1 MTKAKKIKFYVVEH
15 LNDNKSSVFP
25 HICLIHRDWDDWF
38 QYQTTYVMWYISDPY
53 SKEYVG
59 TIKIGEKGM
68 EGAPRDFDG
77 NLLGSRI
84 PKIEKNFEN
93 DDLKR
98 NLKKITEDK
107 EEIILTANDEKDN
120 IIILSLDKYN
130 QLIKDIENAK
140 YLAKLDLA
148 YEQMIIDKKMNEE
161 IAKGVDND

>member
-1 MTKAKKIKFYVVEH
+1 MLAMTLE
-15 LNDNKSSVFP
+15 
-25 HICLIHRDWDDWF
+25 
-38 QYQTTYVMWYISDPY
+38 
-53 SKEYVG
+53 
-59 TIKIGEKGM
+59 
-68 EGAPRDFDG
+68 
-77 NLLGSRI
+77 
-84 PKIEKNFEN
+84 NFEN

-107 EEIILTANDEKDN
+107 EEILLTANDEKDN

>member
-1 MTKAKKIKFYVVEH
+1 MLAMTLE
-15 LNDNKSSVFP
+15 
-25 HICLIHRDWDDWF
+25 
-38 QYQTTYVMWYISDPY
+38 
-53 SKEYVG
+53 
-59 TIKIGEKGM
+59 
-68 EGAPRDFDG
+68 
-77 NLLGSRI
+77 
-84 PKIEKNFEN
+84 NFEN

-107 EEIILTANDEKDN
+107 EDIILTANDEKDN

-161 IAKGVDND
+161 IEKGVDND

>member
-1 MTKAKKIKFYVVEH
+1 MTLE
-15 LNDNKSSVFP
+15 
-25 HICLIHRDWDDWF
+25 
-38 QYQTTYVMWYISDPY
+38 
-53 SKEYVG
+53 
-59 TIKIGEKGM
+59 
-68 EGAPRDFDG
+68 
-77 NLLGSRI
+77 
-84 PKIEKNFEN
+84 NFEN

-107 EEIILTANDEKDN
+107 EDIILTANDEKDN

-161 IAKGVDND
+161 IEKGVDND

>member
-1 MTKAKKIKFYVVEH
+1 MLAMTLE
-15 LNDNKSSVFP
+15 
-25 HICLIHRDWDDWF
+25 
-38 QYQTTYVMWYISDPY
+38 
-53 SKEYVG
+53 
-59 TIKIGEKGM
+59 
-68 EGAPRDFDG
+68 
-77 NLLGSRI
+77 
-84 PKIEKNFEN
+84 NFEN

-107 EEIILTANDEKDN
+107 EDIILTANDEKDN

>member
-1 MTKAKKIKFYVVEH
+1 MLAMTLE
-15 LNDNKSSVFP
+15 
-25 HICLIHRDWDDWF
+25 
-38 QYQTTYVMWYISDPY
+38 
-53 SKEYVG
+53 
-59 TIKIGEKGM
+59 
-68 EGAPRDFDG
+68 
-77 NLLGSRI
+77 
-84 PKIEKNFEN
+84 NFEN

-148 YEQMIIDKKMNEE
+148 
-161 IAKGVDND
+161 

>member
-1 MTKAKKIKFYVVEH
+1 MTLE
-15 LNDNKSSVFP
+15 
-25 HICLIHRDWDDWF
+25 
-38 QYQTTYVMWYISDPY
+38 
-53 SKEYVG
+53 
-59 TIKIGEKGM
+59 
-68 EGAPRDFDG
+68 
-77 NLLGSRI
+77 
-84 PKIEKNFEN
+84 NFEN

-107 EEIILTANDEKDN
+107 EDIILTANDEKDN

>member
-1 MTKAKKIKFYVVEH
+1 MLAMTLE
-15 LNDNKSSVFP
+15 
-25 HICLIHRDWDDWF
+25 
-38 QYQTTYVMWYISDPY
+38 
-53 SKEYVG
+53 
-59 TIKIGEKGM
+59 
-68 EGAPRDFDG
+68 
-77 NLLGSRI
+77 
-84 PKIEKNFEN
+84 NFEN

>member
-1 MTKAKKIKFYVVEH
+1 MLAMT
-15 LNDNKSSVFP
+15 L
-25 HICLIHRDWDDWF
+25 
-38 QYQTTYVMWYISDPY
+38 
-53 SKEYVG
+53 
-59 TIKIGEKGM
+59 EK
-68 EGAPRDFDG
+68 
-77 NLLGSRI
+77 
-84 PKIEKNFEN
+84 FEN

-107 EEIILTANDEKDN
+107 EDIIVTANDEKDN

-161 IAKGVDND
+161 IEKGVDND

>member
-1 MTKAKKIKFYVVEH
+1 MLAMTLE
-15 LNDNKSSVFP
+15 
-25 HICLIHRDWDDWF
+25 
-38 QYQTTYVMWYISDPY
+38 
-53 SKEYVG
+53 
-59 TIKIGEKGM
+59 
-68 EGAPRDFDG
+68 
-77 NLLGSRI
+77 
-84 PKIEKNFEN
+84 NFEN

-107 EEIILTANDEKDN
+107 EDIILTANEEKDN

>member
-1 MTKAKKIKFYVVEH
+1 MKMLAMTLE
-15 LNDNKSSVFP
+15 
-25 HICLIHRDWDDWF
+25 
-38 QYQTTYVMWYISDPY
+38 
-53 SKEYVG
+53 
-59 TIKIGEKGM
+59 
-68 EGAPRDFDG
+68 
-77 NLLGSRI
+77 
-84 PKIEKNFEN
+84 NFEN

-107 EEIILTANDEKDN
+107 EDIILTANDEKDN

-161 IAKGVDND
+161 IEKGVDND